1 MRDRSGSRRLLNSFF
16 WALERGEG
24 SMLSSSMVAVSSSSW
39 AVVAV
44 GQETTLCCS
53 FLAAGESVEAT
64 PGERG
69 EAGRP
74 LEAAC
79 SERCSTD
86 FLRGEYLREAR
97 EEGVSAS
104 SRCSLLLV
112 SRGLGLS
119 AHTFV
124 LGVDDALEVRCLDA
138 TADGLMVDSSLGE
151 GWARG
156 VGLLRE
162 LGAWT
167 GLDTGLLMGEDMTE
181 ERTEEMAEESSSK
194 VKFRGEAARTMAV
207 LLMFVLLLLLV

>member
-1 MRDRSGSRRLLNSFF
+1 
-16 WALERGEG
+16 
-24 SMLSSSMVAVSSSSW
+24 
-39 AVVAV
+39 
-44 GQETTLCCS
+44 
-53 FLAAGESVEAT
+53 
-64 PGERG
+64 
-69 EAGRP
+69 
-74 LEAAC
+74 
-79 SERCSTD
+79 
-86 FLRGEYLREAR
+86 
-97 EEGVSAS
+97 
-104 SRCSLLLV
+104 LV